1 MFLVS
6 FVKKVHFKVLW
17 SLHLFY
23 IWPLFFPL
31 KVKRSVVLA
40 TSDNIHTH
48 CLVLS
53 SGLAP
58 SQGQR
63 YICLVFRVQPVFV
76 PLFGVMGKEQ
86 LSSVL
91 LGIQPRVW
99 HRGNLPRL
107 LWGRHLT
114 LHDNQKCKL
123 GRHWTW

>member
-1 MFLVS
+1 MEISPIS

-17 SLHLFY
+17 SLHSFY
-23 IWPLFFPL
+23 IWPCFFFSF
-31 KVKRSVVLA
+31 KMKRSVILA

-53 SGLAP
+53 SDLAP

-63 YICLVFRVQPVFV
+63 YICLMFCVQPVFV

-91 LGIQPRVW
+91 LGIQPSVW
-99 HRGNLPRL
+99 HHGNLPRL
-107 LWGRHLT
+107 LWGKT
-114 LHDNQKCKL
+114 SD
-123 GRHWTW
+123 TS